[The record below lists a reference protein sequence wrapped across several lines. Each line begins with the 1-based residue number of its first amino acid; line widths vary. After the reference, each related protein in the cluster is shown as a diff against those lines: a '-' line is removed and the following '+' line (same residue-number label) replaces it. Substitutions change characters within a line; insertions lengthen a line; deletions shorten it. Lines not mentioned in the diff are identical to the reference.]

1 MNKLPLLALLML
13 VPGGT
18 DPGTVVHE
26 WGTFTSI
33 AGDAGEP
40 QRWRPL
46 SGPTDLPKFVYD
58 PLRNLR
64 ELAGKG
70 ESWTTVRMETPVLYF
85 YTDRERDLAVKVG
98 FPQGQ
103 ITEWY
108 PKAKVTRTGVD
119 WGTVRLLPNANVK
132 LPHDGK
138 PSHYYPAREVDAAVV
153 KVGTEHEKLLFYRG
167 VGSFPLPLKARLHT
181 DDEVV
186 LQAEGAPV
194 RGVFLFENRGG
205 RMGWR
210 FLDRL
215 DDKARLPRPSLDGS
229 LAGIRAELEREL
241 VGQGLFAKEAA
252 AMLETW
258 KDTWF
263 EEGLR
268 VFYLVPRAATDRILP
283 LEIKPAPRACVRV
296 LVGRMEIPTPSFL
309 ARVEEVVERLDSPRP
324 AERQAAFA
332 EITALG
338 RYAQPALLRLA
349 PSIRT
354 KEQQKQLFNLLYR

>member
-1 MNKLPLLALLML
+1 MNKLWLLATLML
-13 VPGGT
+13 VPGGS

-33 AGDAGEP
+33 AGDTGEP

-58 PLRNLR
+58 SARDPRLF
-64 ELAGKG
+64 EGKA
-70 ESWTTVRMETPVLYF
+70 EYWTTVRMETPVLYF

-98 FPQGQ
+98 FPRGQ

-153 KVGTEHEKLLFYRG
+153 KVGAEHEKLLFYRG

-181 DDEVV
+181 DDEVMI
-186 LQAEGAPV
+186 QAADAPV
-194 RGVFLFENRGG
+194 QGVFLFENRGG

-210 FLDRL
+210 FVDRL
-215 DDKARLPRPSLDGS
+215 DDKTRLPRPSLDGS
-229 LAGIRAELEREL
+229 LPKIRAELEREL
-241 VGQGLFAKEAA
+241 IGQGLFPKEAA

-296 LVGRMEIPTPSFL
+296 LVGRLEIPTPAFL
-309 ARVEEVVERLDSPRP
+309 ARVEQIVERLDAAGP
-324 AERQAAFA
+324 AERQAAFK
-332 EITALG
+332 EIQGLG
-338 RYAQPALLRLA
+338 RYAQPALSRLA
-349 PSIRT
+349 PSIRN
-354 KEQQKQLFNLLYR
+354 KESQKQLVNLLYR